1 MQIVILGC
9 GRVGSGLANR
19 LDREGHDVRVIDQR
33 PESFQRL
40 SPDFHGLALVGQGI
54 DEDVLRRAGA
64 DSAQVFAAVTDDD
77 NTNIMASQVA
87 KIVLKVPK
95 VITRIYD
102 PIREETYQTLGLE
115 TICPTILGAQLIQ
128 GMLAQCQADVR

>member
-128 GMLAQCQADVR
+128 GMLAQCQADGR